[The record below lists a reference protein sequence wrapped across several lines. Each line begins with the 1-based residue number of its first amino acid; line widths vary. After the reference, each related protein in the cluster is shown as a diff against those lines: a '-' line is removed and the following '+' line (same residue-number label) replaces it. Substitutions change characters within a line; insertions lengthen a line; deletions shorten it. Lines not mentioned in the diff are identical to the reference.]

1 MLNARILGA
10 LVAAGLI
17 TGAGVA
23 PAQADA
29 ISDFYKSKRVTM
41 LIGLSTG
48 GGYDRYARLTARFI
62 GKYIPGKPRVIS
74 KNMPGSGSF
83 VMANY
88 LYNVAP
94 QDGTVIGAPQRGV
107 PVEKLVVGEGSIARL
122 DALKMHWIGSL
133 QRETSISVAWH
144 TSGIK
149 SYKDLYEKEFVAGGT
164 GATGD
169 SIVTGYIMNRLLGMK
184 FHMVAGYPGGSE
196 VNLAM
201 QRGEVMGRATN
212 SWSSIKSG
220 DYSRV
225 KEGKLILL
233 FQMGAQKSKA
243 PELKDVP
250 LATDFAKDEK
260 TRKILF
266 LKFAVNEF
274 GYPYVLGP
282 GVPAERVA
290 AVRAAFKQASE
301 DPKLLALAKKGRM
314 GIDPIYGEEMESLL
328 KDMYASPPE
337 IVEGLREASRP
348 TGKIQMAKI
357 PVITAKVKLAK
368 VSKDG
373 KKFRFKGKDGDG
385 KSVKGRAKL
394 GKKASIMVAGK
405 KAKASALKN
414 GMSCTLT
421 YKGRSAREIACD

>member
-1 MLNARILGA
+1 MFKARILGA
-10 LVAAGLI
+10 VVAAGLI
-17 TGAGVA
+17 SGSAI
-23 PAQADA
+23 PSAQADA
-29 ISDFYKSKRVTM
+29 ISDFYKSKRMTM

-48 GGYDRYARLTARFI
+48 GGYDRYARLTARYI
-62 GKYIPGKPRVIS
+62 GKYIPGNPKIVA
-74 KNMPGSGSF
+74 KNMTGGGSL

-94 QDGTVIGAPQRGV
+94 QDGSIIGAPQRGV
-107 PVEKLVVGEGSIARL
+107 PVEPLVAGKDSKAKL
-122 DALKMHWIGSL
+122 DPLKMHWIGSL
-133 QRETSISVAWH
+133 QRETSIAVSWH

-149 SYKDLYEKEFVAGGT
+149 SYKDLYEKEFIAGGT
-164 GATGD
+164 GATTD
-169 SIVTGYIMNRLLGMK
+169 SVITGYVMNHLLGMK
-184 FHMVAGYPGGSE
+184 FRMIAGYPGGSE

-233 FQMGAQKSKA
+233 YQMGAKKSKA

-250 LATDFAKDEK
+250 LAIDFAKDEK

-274 GYPYVLGP
+274 GYPYVMGP
-282 GVPAERVA
+282 GVPKDRVE
-290 AVRAAFKQASE
+290 AVRAAFIKASQ
-301 DPKLLALAKKGRM
+301 DPKLLAQAKKARM
-314 GIDPIYGEEMESLL
+314 GVDPIYGEEMEDLL
-328 KDMYASPPE
+328 KEMYATPAN
-337 IVEGLREASRP
+337 IVEALREASKP
-348 TGKIQMAKI
+348 TGPVQMAKI

-394 GKKASIMVAGK
+394 SKKASIMVGGK

-421 YKGRSAREIACD
+421 YKGRSARKIACD